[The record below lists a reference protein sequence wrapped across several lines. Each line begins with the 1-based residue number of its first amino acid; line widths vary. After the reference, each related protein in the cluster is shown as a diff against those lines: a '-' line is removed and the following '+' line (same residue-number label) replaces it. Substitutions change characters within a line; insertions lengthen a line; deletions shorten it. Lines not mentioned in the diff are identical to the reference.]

1 MKIAI
6 YDMDKTITRKA
17 SFVPFLRHVL
27 ANHAPVWRWLMVPMM
42 AVNALLYGLRLLDRG
57 SLKARNLALVLGRN
71 FDRAALEPVVQGFAR
86 TQADSGCFAGMLD
99 QIARDRADGCHLLLA
114 TASLRLYVEAMGQ
127 QLGFDSVIATDLAV
141 QRDGRWQCQLDG
153 PNCYGDAKKQ
163 LIEAW
168 LAQDPA
174 RSEARIV
181 RTYSDHVSDI
191 PMLAMGETPCAVEP
205 HAPLAMAAKARGW
218 TIWRAHDA

>member
-27 ANHAPVWRWLMVPMM
+27 ANHAPVWRWLLVPMM
-42 AVNALLYGLRLLDRG
+42 AVNGALYGLRLLDRG
-57 SLKARNLALVLGRN
+57 GLKARNLALVLGRD

-86 TQADSGCFAGMLD
+86 DQVRSGCFAGMLD
-99 QIARDRADGCHLLLA
+99 QIAHDRADGCHLVLA
-114 TASLRLYVEAMGQ
+114 TASLRLYVEAMAGH
-127 QLGFDSVIATDLAV
+127 LGFDSVIATDL
-141 QRDGRWQCQLDG
+141 QIGQDGRWHCRLDG
-153 PNCYGDAKKQ
+153 PNCYGDAKRQ

-174 RSEARIV
+174 RGAAQIV

-191 PMLAMGETPCAVEP
+191 PMLAMGKAPCAVEP
-205 HAPLAMAAKARGW
+205 HAPLAAAAKARGW